1 MSFTST
7 IKKTATKI
15 ATLTKGMMP
24 SGMMPSGASTGMLN
38 NKWILYAILFISVV
52 DLFNFYSKGDAT
64 AIAIFLVVG
73 FLTTYFSKNMLVVL
87 VVAIA
92 VTHIARFGS
101 ASMEGMETE
110 EEEEEEEEVTE
121 GLKSDDESEEKKK
134 NELTSIQSSLD
145 KIGIADSS
153 EQTTAAL
160 IEQTKKVQENM
171 QLLEPYLKKAEQVTE
186 PLKKPE
192 GFCDYSTAYSS
203 TIKEPFQEGAGTAK
217 KVGNAV
223 VKGGNQAGNG
233 FVAVGNKIGNAFKPS
248 KN

>member
-7 IKKTATKI
+7 IKKTATKM
-15 ATLTKGMMP
+15 ATLTKGMIP
-24 SGMMPSGASTGMLN
+24 SGMMPSGTSAGMLN
-38 NKWILYAILFISVV
+38 NKWILYTILFVSVV

-92 VTHIARFGS
+92 VTHIARFGT
-101 ASMEGMETE
+101 ASMEGMEP
-110 EEEEEEEEVTE
+110 EEEEEEEVTE
-121 GLKSDDESEEKKK
+121 GLKTDDESEEKEKD
-134 NELTSIQSSLD
+134 ELRSIQSSLE

-203 TIKEPFQEGAGTAK
+203 TIKEPFEEGTAK
-217 KVGNAV
+217 KVEKGIVN
-223 VKGGNQAGNG
+223 GGNQAGNG
-233 FVAVGNKIGNAFKPS
+233 LVAVGNKIGNAFKPS